1 MIVSYS
7 SLNRAEV
14 DGCSENDALRCVAGY
29 IIVVLTQKVDGLSY
43 TNGGAHTLVP
53 VW

>member
-1 MIVSYS
+1 M
-7 SLNRAEV
+7 
-14 DGCSENDALRCVAGY
+14 DGGSDNDALSCVEGY
-29 IIVVLTQKVDGLSY
+29 IIVLLAQKVDGLSY